1 VVTWGLLS
9 TARINDAVL
18 AGAARS
24 NRVRFAAV
32 ASRDHDRAEAYARE
46 RGIERAYGSY
56 EALLADPEI
65 EAVYIGLPNSLH
77 VEWSIRALEAGKHVL
92 CEKAF
97 DKRVGR
103 VEEAFDAAER
113 ADRFLMEGFMYR
125 HHPQTKRLVELVD
138 EGAVGELRL
147 VRASFSFALTELGDV
162 RMRPELDGGSVT
174 DVGCYCVSGI
184 RLLAGEPES
193 VTAAQVLGSTG
204 VDVRF
209 TGTLTFP
216 GDVLGHFDCAFDLP
230 RRSELEVVGSD
241 GVALVASPFTI
252 GSHGIGGS
260 GIELR
265 RGDDVEIVHAE
276 EANHFQLELENL
288 GDAIRGLGDPLL
300 GREDAV
306 GQARAIE
313 ALYRAAADGVAVELS

>member
-18 AGAARS
+18 AGAELS
-24 NRVRFAAV
+24 DRVRVSAV
-32 ASRDHDRAEAYARE
+32 ASRDRGRADGYARE

-65 EAVYIGLPNSLH
+65 EAIYIGLPNSLH
-77 VEWSIRALEAGKHVL
+77 VEWSIRALETGKHVL

-97 DKRVGR
+97 DRRAAR

-125 HHPQTKRLVELVD
+125 HHPQTKRLVELVA
-138 EGAVGELRL
+138 EGVIGELRL
-147 VRASFSFALTELGDV
+147 VRAAFSFSLTELGDV

-174 DVGCYCVSGI
+174 DVGCYCVSAL
-184 RLLAGEPES
+184 RLLAGEPQS
-193 VTAAQVLGSTG
+193 VTATQVIGSTG

-209 TGTLTFP
+209 AGTLAFS
-216 GDVLGHFDCAFDLP
+216 GDVIGHFDCAFDLP
-230 RRSELEVVGSD
+230 YRSELEVVGSD
-241 GVALVASPFTI
+241 GLLRVVDPFTI
-252 GSHGIGGS
+252 GSLGIGGN
-260 GIELR
+260 GIEVR
-265 RGDDVEIVHAE
+265 RGDDVEVVRAAE
-276 EANHFQLELENL
+276 ENHFKIELENL
-288 GDAIRGLGDPLL
+288 SDAIRGRGDPLL

-306 GQARAIE
+306 GQARTIE
-313 ALYRAAADGVAVELS
+313 ALYRAAEEGVTVELA

>member
-1 VVTWGLLS
+1 MVTWGLLS

-18 AGAARS
+18 AGAALSDRA
-24 NRVRFAAV
+24 RVAAV
-32 ASRDHDRAEAYARE
+32 ASRDRDRADAYARE

-65 EAVYIGLPNSLH
+65 EAVYIPLPNSLH

-97 DKRVGR
+97 DRRVAR

-125 HHPQTKRLVELVD
+125 HHPQTKRLSELVAD
-138 EGAVGELRL
+138 GAIGELRL
-147 VRASFSFALTELGDV
+147 VRASFSFSLTRLGDV
-162 RMRPELDGGSVT
+162 RMSPELDGGSIT
-174 DVGCYCVSGI
+174 DVGCYCISGI

-193 VTAAQVLGSTG
+193 VTATQVLGPSG

-209 TGTLTFP
+209 AGTLECP
-216 GDVLGHFDCAFDLP
+216 GDVVAHFDCAFDLP
-230 RRSELEVVGSD
+230 FRSELEVVGSE
-241 GVALVASPFTI
+241 GVLHVVDPFTL
-252 GSHGIGGS
+252 GPFGIGAA

-265 RGDDVEIVHAE
+265 RGDEVELIEAE
-276 EANHFQLELENL
+276 QVNHFKLELENL
-288 GDAIRGLGDPLL
+288 SDAIRGRGDPLL

-313 ALYRAAADGVAVELS
+313 ALYRAAEEGATVSLR